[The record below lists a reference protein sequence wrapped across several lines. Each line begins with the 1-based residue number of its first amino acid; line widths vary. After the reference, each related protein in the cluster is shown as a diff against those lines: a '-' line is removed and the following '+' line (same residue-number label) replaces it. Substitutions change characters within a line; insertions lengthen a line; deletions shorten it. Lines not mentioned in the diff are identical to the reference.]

1 MATVFLDGRFVSADE
16 ARVSAFDAGFQH
28 GVGVFETMRGGVTRS
43 ESAAD
48 DDAPEPDGAWVHRLD
63 DHLDRL
69 IDSAAALG
77 LTDALRKPA
86 LAEAV
91 RRTIAR
97 SGLARA
103 RVRLTVTGG
112 DMNLLGGRDGAT
124 EGRRDGDGGVE
135 TGRPAARR
143 PHDPTILIVAQPA
156 TEYPESMFEEG
167 VTAVIGDTRANPLDP
182 LAGHKTLSYW
192 GRLRELS
199 VAARKRA
206 GEAIVLQVT
215 NHLAGGCVSNIFLVK
230 DGRLLTP
237 IARGEEADDA
247 TEAGEGGAKGP
258 SLPSPVLPGV
268 TRKAVIALA
277 VERGVECVRRM
288 LSIEDLLGADEVF
301 LTNSSWGVMPVVG
314 VERSVIGAG
323 AVGELSR
330 ELLAAWRGEV
340 EGMI

>member
-28 GVGVFETMRGGVTRS
+28 GVGVFETMLGGVTRGDG
-43 ESAAD
+43 APDTPD
-48 DDAPEPDGAWVHRLD
+48 DDAPELGDGEAWIHRLD

-86 LAEAV
+86 LAETV
-91 RRTIAR
+91 RRTVAR

-112 DMNLLGGRDGAT
+112 DMSLLGGRDGGT
-124 EGRRDGDGGVE
+124 EGRRDGNGGVE

-156 TEYPESMFEEG
+156 TEYPESMFDEG

-215 NHLAGGCVSNIFLVK
+215 NHLAGGCVSNIFLAK
-230 DGRLLTP
+230 DGLLLTP
-237 IARGEEADDA
+237 IARGEEA
-247 TEAGEGGAKGP
+247 EGGAKGP

-268 TRKAVIALA
+268 TRRAVIALA
-277 VERGVECVRRM
+277 GERGVECLRRM

-340 EGMI
+340 EGMT

>member
-1 MATVFLDGRFVSADE
+1 MATVFLDGRFVPADE

-28 GVGVFETMRGGVTRS
+28 GVGVFETMLGGV
-43 ESAAD
+43 E
-48 DDAPEPDGAWVHRLD
+48 APEPAAEDGPEGAGAWVHRLD

-69 IDSAAALG
+69 IDSAAMLG
-77 LTDALRKPA
+77 LTDALRRPA

-91 RRTIAR
+91 RRTVAR
-97 SGLARA
+97 AGLARA

-112 DMNLLGGRDGAT
+112 DMNLLAGRDRGIEGSRDHGTRGGAV
-124 EGRRDGDGGVE
+124 GGSVVPSP
-135 TGRPAARR
+135 T
-143 PHDPTILIVAQPA
+143 PHDPTIMIVAQPA
-156 TEYPESMFEEG
+156 TEYPESMFEDG
-167 VTAVIGDTRANPLDP
+167 VTAVIAGLRVNPLDP

-230 DGRLLTP
+230 DGRLHTP
-237 IARGEEADDA
+237 IARGEEG
-247 TEAGEGGAKGP
+247 EGAGEGRGA

-268 TRKAVIALA
+268 TRMAVLALA
-277 VERGVECVRRM
+277 GDRGMECVRRM
-288 LSIEDLLGADEVF
+288 LSIEDLLGAQEVF

-314 VERSVIGAG
+314 VERSVIGSG
-323 AVGELSR
+323 AVGEVSH
-330 ELLAAWRGEV
+330 ELRRAWLGELD
-340 EGMI
+340 GMS